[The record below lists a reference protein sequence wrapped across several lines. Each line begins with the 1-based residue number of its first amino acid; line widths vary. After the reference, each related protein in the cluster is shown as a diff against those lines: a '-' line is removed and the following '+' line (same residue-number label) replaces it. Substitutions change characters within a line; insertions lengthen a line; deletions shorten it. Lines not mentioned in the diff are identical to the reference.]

1 MSGKTELRIFD
12 DAFPQIVA
20 ESAIF
25 QDIHPITA
33 LDSSS
38 SVIDF
43 KIQGSATDYLDLN
56 DTLLSLRVKV
66 CKGDGSNFTAGDGLL
81 RPIPSN
87 FFLNSLFTDVTL
99 SLNDIQIEG
108 GSNIYPYKSTIECA
122 MNFNDDTKR
131 IQLLPAGVSSDENE
145 RAKWVGDSNQIE
157 LVGALRLDFLQ
168 QPKYLIPGVSVGI
181 RLTRSKDVF
190 SLEVPIGTKDDGSQS
205 FKVVITQCILYVRRV
220 KVNPSVEIGHKV
232 GLANKNAIYPYTR
245 TKIVNYTVPS
255 GTQSYFKENLFS
267 TGLLPKFIVIGMV
280 HTEAYNGSYF
290 KQSFNFQHFK
300 ISQLALHRDGQ
311 MIPYKR
317 PYTLSYNKNG
327 GNFVTDAY
335 VRSILQNTQML
346 NTNNNNGIDMDDFA
360 NKGYTFFT
368 FNLTP
373 DFDMNQVQQARDAN
387 LRLDMTFASAL
398 THAINVIAYGIFD
411 AKIQITG
418 NREIIP
424 DAHS

>member
-12 DAFPQIVA
+12 DAFPQIVV

-190 SLEVPIGTKDDGSQS
+190 
-205 FKVVITQCILYVRRV
+205 
-220 KVNPSVEIGHKV
+220 
-232 GLANKNAIYPYTR
+232 
-245 TKIVNYTVPS
+245 
-255 GTQSYFKENLFS
+255 
-267 TGLLPKFIVIGMV
+267 
-280 HTEAYNGSYF
+280 
-290 KQSFNFQHFK
+290 
-300 ISQLALHRDGQ
+300 
-311 MIPYKR
+311 
-317 PYTLSYNKNG
+317 
-327 GNFVTDAY
+327 
-335 VRSILQNTQML
+335 
-346 NTNNNNGIDMDDFA
+346 
-360 NKGYTFFT
+360 FT
-368 FNLTP
+368 
-373 DFDMNQVQQARDAN
+373 
-387 LRLDMTFASAL
+387 
-398 THAINVIAYGIFD
+398 
-411 AKIQITG
+411 
-418 NREIIP
+418 
-424 DAHS
+424 